1 MKKIFLSL
9 VVLVL
14 VSSLSGCLVGKK
26 KPYLSIVSGTFV
38 SGRKEQVLLQ
48 DIIVNQIICEFKEIE
63 YNEEFENPIICKT
76 TDKKF
81 AIYLTIDSNYEVKE
95 TKCRFITGM
104 TNRSGDSYEMNI
116 SIDLESF
123 NISFDCYFIFSSW
136 IGFENKIATFSINS
150 PHNITKNGE
159 SITRDN
165 KLGRIGFSLYTL
177 EQDLAYRIL
186 GDDVYEKSA

>member
-1 MKKIFLSL
+1 MKKVLLSL
-9 VVLVL
+9 VVLIL
-14 VSSLSGCLVGKK
+14 VFSLSGCLVGKK
-26 KPYLSIVSGTFV
+26 RPHLSIVSSIFV
-38 SGRKEQVLLQ
+38 SRKEENELLEG
-48 DIIVNQIICEFKEIE
+48 IKISQIICEFEEIE
-63 YNEEFENPIICKT
+63 DDNDFEDPIVCKIT
-76 TDKKF
+76 GKKF

-95 TKCRFITGM
+95 TKCRFVTGI

-116 SIDLESF
+116 SIDWENF

-136 IGFENKIATFSINS
+136 IGFENRIATFSINS

-159 SITRDN
+159 SVTRDN

-186 GDDVYEKSA
+186 GDDVYEKNA